1 MREGLDQIVSEYRR
15 FRTAGRSPPATKF
28 CLPDG
33 SIIELCHTNGSDWT
47 LCVLR
52 PGDGA
57 LTPVAVGDDIRGMMD
72 RYSEILDGWQP
83 ALWPPLSV
91 VIEGVARVFMP
102 AGMSLLL
109 GVVELAGCALLLGVL
124 KRGGKSCV
132 ALLHIAGHQ
141 VTPIHVGGPADLRS
155 ADVDGLLELQGGA
168 IQAATGV
175 LPTELLAAFAR
186 LLARAL
192 KPRKRAAQRRRSV
205 GAFLLFFWILVQL
218 VSRDSPD
225 LYGRLG
231 DIDAQIK
238 AAFPGIDLPKD
249 VLGDILALLLE
260 IGTCL
265 VSRDGQMLWVIRL
278 SKLNI
283 PGSPHHQKFC
293 AEAPSIAANVE
304 DFVRIA
310 TAETPPERSK
320 RRCRSSHPEEVLM
333 PEAGHTQREGGSEH
347 SGSSTIEGDEG
358 AGTDPP
364 EPVLLAFLQLLL
376 DRTANAPMPTGTA
389 VVEPSGSG
397 EAPPLIKK

>member
-1 MREGLDQIVSEYRR
+1 MRAGLDQIVSEYRR
-15 FRTAGRSPPATKF
+15 FRTAGRSPPEDKF

-33 SIIELCHTNGSDWT
+33 SVMELCHTNGSDWT

-57 LTPVAVGDDIRGMMD
+57 LTPVAVGDDIPGVMG
-72 RYSEILDGWQP
+72 RYSEILEGWQP

-91 VIEGVARVFMP
+91 VIEGVTRVFMP

-124 KRGGKSCV
+124 KRRGKSCV

-141 VTPIHVGGPADLRS
+141 VTVVHVGGPADLRS

-168 IQAATGV
+168 IQASTGV
-175 LPTELLAAFAR
+175 LTTELLAAFAR

-192 KPRKRAAQRRRSV
+192 KPRKRAAPRRRSI
-205 GAFLLFFWILVQL
+205 GAVLLFFWILVQL
-218 VSRDSPD
+218 VRRDSPD

-265 VSRDGQMLWVIRL
+265 ISRDGQLLWVIRL

-283 PGSPHHQKFC
+283 PGSPHYQKFC
-293 AEAPSIAANVE
+293 AEAPSIPANVE

-320 RRCRSSHPEEVLM
+320 RRRRTSHDEAVM
-333 PEAGHTQREGGSEH
+333 PEAEREGGREH

-358 AGTDPP
+358 AGTHPP
-364 EPVLLAFLQLLL
+364 EPVLLAFVRTLL
-376 DRTANAPMPTGTA
+376 DRIADAPMPVGTA
-389 VVEPSGSG
+389 VIEPSGSG
-397 EAPPLIKK
+397 AAPPLIKK

>member
-15 FRTAGRSPPATKF
+15 FRTEGRSPPETKF

-33 SIIELCHTNGSDWT
+33 NTIELCHTNGSDWT

-52 PGDGA
+52 PGDDA
-57 LTPVAVGDDIRGMMD
+57 LTPVAVGDDPQAVMD
-72 RYSEILDGWQP
+72 RYSQILEGWQP
-83 ALWPPLSV
+83 AQWPPLSV
-91 VIEGVARVFMP
+91 VLGGFPRVFMP

-141 VTPIHVGGPADLRS
+141 VTVVHVGGPADLRS
-155 ADVDGLLELQGGA
+155 ADVDGLLELQGGS

-175 LPTELLAAFAR
+175 LSTELLAAFAR

-192 KPRKRAAQRRRSV
+192 KPRKRAAPRRRSV

-218 VSRDSPD
+218 VRRDSPD
-225 LYGRLG
+225 LHGRLG

-238 AAFPGIDLPKD
+238 AAFPGLDLPKG

-265 VSRDGQMLWVIRL
+265 VARDGQLLWVIRL

-283 PGSPHHQKFC
+283 PGSPHYQKFC

-304 DFVRIA
+304 EFVRIA

-320 RRCRSSHPEEVLM
+320 RRCRTSHPEEAVT

-347 SGSSTIEGDEG
+347 SGSSTIEGDQG
-358 AGTDPP
+358 AGMHPP
-364 EPVLLAFLQLLL
+364 KPLLLKLVEVLLERIP
-376 DRTANAPMPTGTA
+376 DAPIPVGKP
-389 VVEPSGSG
+389 VIEPSGSG
-397 EAPPLIKK
+397 EASS